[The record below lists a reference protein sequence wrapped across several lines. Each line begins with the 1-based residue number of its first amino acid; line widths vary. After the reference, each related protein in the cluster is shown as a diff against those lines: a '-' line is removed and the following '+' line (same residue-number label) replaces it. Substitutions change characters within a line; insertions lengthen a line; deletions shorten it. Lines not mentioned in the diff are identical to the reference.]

1 MAVLLRRV
9 RRAPRGAGG
18 LTASLLVA
26 ALLAPPAARP
36 AAARSAPAHAAARQ
50 AVASTRADTAPPPA
64 PDSGRT
70 PAPLD
75 RRDLARRLDALLD
88 DPALAHAHV
97 GLDVAVAETGERLYA
112 RSAEKRFT
120 TASTTK
126 LIVSSVALD
135 RLGAGYRW
143 ETRALAARRPRGG
156 ALSGDLWLVGG
167 GDPSLDEGDLRTL
180 AGRLRARGVR
190 RIRGDVV
197 GDDRRFEPPRWGR
210 GWMWD
215 DLAGG
220 WASGVS
226 GLELHPGRVRALLRP
241 GADAG
246 DPATLVLEDPGPTL
260 PLELRVRTGA
270 PGSEPRLRFL
280 PGPGPVPESAVLS
293 GWIPADA
300 DSVPLYLATDHP
312 TSYLLARVASVL
324 ADSGIRVDGAFRRV
338 RPDEPVPDAAWA
350 DTLRSDSLGAVLRE
364 MLHPSDNAMAE
375 SLLRTLGAEEGRS
388 GSDVEGLRVERETL
402 SEWGVDPDAYELT
415 DGSGMSRYDEVT
427 PAALVRVLR
436 TLWRRPDF
444 EVFDA
449 ALPAPAESG
458 TLSGRLGGVPASGA
472 VRAKTGSLASVR
484 GLAGYVTAGDGETL
498 VFALLLN
505 GYSAPGDV
513 AEALRDLLVEQL
525 SLYRRPVVPGWPSV
539 RGEGGGRSGTRGAGG
554 GGGRP

>member
-1 MAVLLRRV
+1 V
-9 RRAPRGAGG
+9 RRASRGVGSG
-18 LTASLLVA
+18 LVASLALA
-26 ALLAPPAARP
+26 ALLAPPAAGS
-36 AAARSAPAHAAARQ
+36 AAAQTAG
-50 AVASTRADTAPPPA
+50 TRTAPPRTDSA
-64 PDSGRT
+64 ARTTPDSGRA

-75 RRDLARRLDALLD
+75 RRGLARRLDALLD
-88 DPALAHAHV
+88 DPALARAHV

-126 LIVSSVALD
+126 LVVSAVALD

-156 ALSGDLWLVGG
+156 VLAGDLWLVGG
-167 GDPSLDEGDLRTL
+167 GDPSLDEGDLRAL

-226 GLELHPGRVRALLRP
+226 GLELHPGRVRAFLRP
-241 GADAG
+241 GARAG
-246 DPATLVLEDPGPTL
+246 GPATLELEDPGPTL
-260 PLELRVRTGA
+260 PLDLRVRTGA

-280 PGPGPVPESAVLS
+280 PGPGPVPETAVLA

-312 TSYLLARVASVL
+312 TTYLLARVASVL
-324 ADSGIRVDGAFRRV
+324 ADSGIRVDGQFRRV
-338 RPDEPVPDAAWA
+338 RPGEPVPNDAWA

-415 DGSGMSRYDEVT
+415 DGSGMSRYDEIT

-444 EVFDA
+444 HVFDE
-449 ALPAPAESG
+449 ALPAPGESG
-458 TLSGRLGGVPASGA
+458 TLRGRFGGVPAAEA

-505 GYSAPGDV
+505 GYSVPGDV
-513 AEALRDLLVEQL
+513 ADALRDLLVEQL
-525 SLYRRPVVPGWPSV
+525 SLYRRPVVPGWPSS
-539 RGEGGGRSGTRGAGG
+539 RGGEGGGR
-554 GGGRP
+554 P